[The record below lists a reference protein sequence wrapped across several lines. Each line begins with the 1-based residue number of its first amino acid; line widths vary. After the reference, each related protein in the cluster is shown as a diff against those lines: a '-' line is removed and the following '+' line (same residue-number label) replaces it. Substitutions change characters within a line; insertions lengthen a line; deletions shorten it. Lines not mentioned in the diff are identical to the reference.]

1 MLLLSLMWFLTLSC
15 SIFVSQRSCFA
26 GSPPCFPAIASPLTT
41 FEWQNWKAQPAN
53 SLLSDPHNSI
63 LTPLCLFTS

>member
-1 MLLLSLMWFLTLSC
+1 MLLLSLMWLLTSSC
-15 SIFVSQRSCFA
+15 SIFVSQQSCSA
-26 GSPPCFPAIASPLTT
+26 GSPPRFPATASPLTT

-53 SLLSDPHNSI
+53 SLLFDPRTSV